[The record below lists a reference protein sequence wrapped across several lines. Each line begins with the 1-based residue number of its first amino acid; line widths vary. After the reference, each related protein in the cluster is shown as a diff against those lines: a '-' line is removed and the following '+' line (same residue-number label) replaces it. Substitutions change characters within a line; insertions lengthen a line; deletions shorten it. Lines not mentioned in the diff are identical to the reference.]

1 MARSAFLGTNP
12 EGAWITSGLSVT
24 RERVAAKRKDQ
35 TESMWFAAAQELR
48 REFDEQSVRISHCVV
63 KMRSN
68 SQIAFAYSNIDAC
81 VS

>member
-1 MARSAFLGTNP
+1 MRQLRTMARIFLPVLGS
-12 EGAWITSGLSVT
+12 ELQQKGKISEA
-24 RERVAAKRKDQ
+24 
-35 TESMWFAAAQELR
+35 MWFAAAQELR
-48 REFDEQSVRISHCVV
+48 REFHEQSGRISHCVV

>member
-1 MARSAFLGTNP
+1 MMNRC
-12 EGAWITSGLSVT
+12 
-24 RERVAAKRKDQ
+24 RENLPMCAILQQKEKIR
-35 TESMWFAAAQELR
+35 ESMWFAATQELR